1 MEEKKRTPFVGYD
14 YKEVTVPSEQA
25 SLYKDCYESF
35 GWEIDENPSTQQ
47 SIGLTKIK
55 MKRDRKIINKMELI
69 RLQQHFETC
78 AREIE
83 DLERS
88 KHTSASIWAL
98 VVGTIGTVYMAGSV
112 FAVTHTPPIYWLCVL
127 LAVPAFAGWLCP
139 FFLFRYK
146 VRVQTR
152 KVQPLIESKYDEIYE
167 ICKKA
172 YSLL

>member
-1 MEEKKRTPFVGYD
+1 MDEKKRTPFVGYD

-35 GWEIDENPSTQQ
+35 GWEIDESSSTQQ
-47 SIGLTKIK
+47 HIGLTRIN
-55 MKRDRKIINKMELI
+55 MKRDRKIINKMELT
-69 RLQQHFETC
+69 RLQQHFEAC

-88 KHTSASIWAL
+88 KHTIASMWAL
-98 VVGTIGTVYMAGSV
+98 VVGTIGTVFMAGSV

-152 KVQPLIESKYDEIYE
+152 KVQPLIESKHDEIYE

>member
-1 MEEKKRTPFVGYD
+1 MDERKRNPFVGYD
-14 YKEVTVPSEQA
+14 YKETTVPSEYA
-25 SLYKDCYESF
+25 SMYRDCYESF
-35 GWEIDENPSTQQ
+35 GWEIDENDGIQRGV
-47 SIGLTKIK
+47 GLTKIK
-55 MKRDRKIINKMELI
+55 MKRDRKIINKMELS

-88 KHTSASIWAL
+88 KTSIASIWAL
-98 VVGTIGTVYMAGSV
+98 AVGIIGTIFMAGSV
-112 FAVTHTPPIYWLCVL
+112 FAFTHTPPIYWLCVL

-139 FFLFRYK
+139 FLLFRYK

-152 KVQPLIESKYDEIYE
+152 KVQPLIESKNEEIYQ
-167 ICKKA
+167 ICEKA

>member
-1 MEEKKRTPFVGYD
+1 MEDKKKTPFVGYD

-25 SLYKDCYESF
+25 SLYRDCYETF
-35 GWEIDENPSTQQ
+35 GWELEESYTPFQ
-47 SIGLTKIK
+47 SVHLTKIK
-55 MKRDRKIINKMELI
+55 MKRDRKIINKMELT
-69 RLQQHFETC
+69 RLQQHFENC

-88 KHTSASIWAL
+88 KHTVASIWAL
-98 VVGTIGTVYMAGSV
+98 VVGFAGTVFMAGSV

-127 LAVPAFAGWLCP
+127 LAVPAFIGWMCP
-139 FFLFRYK
+139 YFLFRYK

-152 KVQPLIESKYDEIYE
+152 KVQPIIERKHDEIYE
-167 ICKKA
+167 ICQKA

>member
-1 MEEKKRTPFVGYD
+1 MDEKKKAPFVGYD

-35 GWEIDENPSTQQ
+35 GWEIDEKPSTQQ
-47 SIGLTKIK
+47 SLGLTKIK
-55 MKRDRKIINKMELI
+55 MKRDRKIINKMELT

-88 KHTSASIWAL
+88 KHTAASLWAL
-98 VVGTIGTVYMAGSV
+98 VVGTIGTVFMAGSV

-139 FFLFRYK
+139 FLLFRYK

-152 KVQPLIESKYDEIYE
+152 KVQPLIESKNEEIYQ
-167 ICKKA
+167 ICEKA

>member
-1 MEEKKRTPFVGYD
+1 MEDKKKNPFVGYD

-25 SLYKDCYESF
+25 SLYRDCYETF
-35 GWEIDENPSTQQ
+35 GWELEESCTPFQ
-47 SIGLTKIK
+47 SVHLTKIK
-55 MKRDRKIINKMELI
+55 MKRDRKIINKMELT
-69 RLQQHFETC
+69 RLQQHFENC

-88 KHTSASIWAL
+88 KHTVASIWAL
-98 VVGTIGTVYMAGSV
+98 VVGFAGTVFMAGSV

-127 LAVPAFAGWLCP
+127 LAVPAFIGWMCP
-139 FFLFRYK
+139 YFLFRYK

-152 KVQPLIESKYDEIYE
+152 KVQPIIESKHDEIYE
-167 ICKKA
+167 ICQKA

>member
-1 MEEKKRTPFVGYD
+1 MDEKKRTPFVGYD
-14 YKEVTVPSEQA
+14 HKEVTVPSEQA
-25 SLYKDCYESF
+25 SLYVDCYESF
-35 GWEIDENPSTQQ
+35 GWEIEENPSTQQ
-47 SIGLTKIK
+47 SLGLTKIK
-55 MKRDRKIINKMELI
+55 MKRDRKIINKMELT

-88 KHTSASIWAL
+88 KHTTASLWAL
-98 VVGTIGTVYMAGSV
+98 AVGIIGTVFMAGSV

-127 LAVPAFAGWLCP
+127 LAVPAVAGWLCP

-152 KVQPLIESKYDEIYE
+152 KVQPLIESKHDEIYE

>member
-1 MEEKKRTPFVGYD
+1 MDEKKKTPFVGYD

-25 SLYKDCYESF
+25 SLYVDCYESF
-35 GWEIDENPSTQQ
+35 GWEIKENLSTQQ
-47 SIGLTKIK
+47 SLGLTKIK
-55 MKRDRKIINKMELI
+55 MKRDRKIINKMELT

-88 KHTSASIWAL
+88 KHTAASLWAL
-98 VVGTIGTVYMAGSV
+98 VVGTIGTVFMAGSV

-146 VRVQTR
+146 VRMQTR
-152 KVQPLIESKYDEIYE
+152 KVQPIIEEKRDEIYE
-167 ICKKA
+167 VCKKA